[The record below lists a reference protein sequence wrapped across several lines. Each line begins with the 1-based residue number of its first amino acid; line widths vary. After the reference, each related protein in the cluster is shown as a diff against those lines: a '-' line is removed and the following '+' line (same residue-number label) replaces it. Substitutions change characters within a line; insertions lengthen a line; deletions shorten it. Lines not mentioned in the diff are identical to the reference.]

1 MGKGKWHKGG
11 KRWKGKDGVT
21 EKELGNMLWV
31 GKGVRVKGREKGERV
46 RMGKKLR
53 EGNRGRW
60 GKGEWVREGKG

>member
-1 MGKGKWHKGG
+1 
-11 KRWKGKDGVT
+11 
-21 EKELGNMLWV
+21 MLWV

-60 GKGEWVREGKG
+60 GKGEWLREGKEGNG